1 MNKDN
6 NNKYEAIRSSN
17 GVRYVN
23 TTHDE
28 FITRMSDMH
37 KESLIFNLSTQ
48 KVDEYLCDLGPAP
61 DDANKDWGCVY
72 QFPHYLIHSP
82 VYRIEP
88 DMDDDMVDIT
98 PICSYNENATV
109 LINKKDMSKPGF
121 KRFILDS
128 CDSIIVLLN
137 SLKIPVTKDPE
148 KVAAYCQMM
157 TMIQFINRYNKYMHI
172 FHYNFKDVLVH
183 SLDHDYRV
191 YRIATIPEDGTIRG
205 NDVISYYDKNLNKK
219 VVQKVVDTIN
229 DIDDN
234 SIYPTS
240 AKPVPVVVDEEDEN
254 KLKEHIK
261 RLSRARFIRGMMED
275 KNLKQTL
282 CADWPKYLEGLI
294 DLFNGE
300 IKDGCPIKNAWN
312 TTIGKIIKEFVDFIY
327 NNAAYICELRQEKD
341 VTFTIKVNE
350 QYQLE
355 LMVGVYEEDDE
366 DDEVYYAE
374 PGDKLGI
381 YYRNPIDEDSE
392 ELD

>member
-1 MNKDN
+1 MSNNMNNERNPFVEAFMKPMEEEIKKAYDEIDN
-6 NNKYEAIRSSN
+6 YEKN

-23 TTHDE
+23 TTHKE
-28 FITRMSDMH
+28 FIKLLSERYQDNTPN
-37 KESLIFNLSTQ
+37 FNLSTQ

-82 VYRIEP
+82 IYRIEP

-98 PICSYNENATV
+98 PICSYNENTTV
-109 LINKKDMSKPGF
+109 LISKKDMSKPGF
-121 KRFILDS
+121 KRFVLDS
-128 CDSIIVLLN
+128 CDSIIALLN

-157 TMIQFINRYNKYMHI
+157 TMIQFINRYNKYIHI

-191 YRIATIPEDGTIRG
+191 YRIVTIPEDGTVKRYG
-205 NDVISYYDKNLNKK
+205 GMSYFDNLNEKIVEKK
-219 VVQKVVDTIN
+219 N
-229 DIDDN
+229 
-234 SIYPTS
+234 
-240 AKPVPVVVDEEDEN
+240 VDEEGP
-254 KLKEHIK
+254 LKEHVK
-261 RLSRARFIRGMMED
+261 RLSRARFIRSMMKD
-275 KNLKQTL
+275 KNLKQAL

-300 IKDGCPIKNAWN
+300 IKDGCPIKNAWS
-312 TTIGKIIKEFVDFIY
+312 TPIGKIIKEFVDFIY
-327 NNAAYICELRQEKD
+327 DNAAYICELRQEED
-341 VTFTIKVNE
+341 VTFTIKVNK

-355 LMVGVYEEDDE
+355 LLIGVYEDDDNE
-366 DDEVYYAE
+366 EVYYTE

-381 YYRNPIDEDSE
+381 RHHTSIDETKE
-392 ELD
+392 EPDDEE

>member
-28 FITRMSDMH
+28 FITMMSDKH

-61 DDANKDWGCVY
+61 DDADKDWGCVY

-109 LINKKDMSKPGF
+109 LISKKDMSKPGF

-128 CDSIIVLLN
+128 CDSIIALLN

-148 KVAAYCQMM
+148 NVAAYRQMM

-205 NDVISYYDKNLNKK
+205 NDVMSYYDKNLNEKIVEKK
-219 VVQKVVDTIN
+219 NVDVIN
-229 DIDDN
+229 DKDNN

-240 AKPVPVVVDEEDEN
+240 AKPVDVDIDEDR
-254 KLKEHIK
+254 LKEHVK
-261 RLSRARFIRGMMED
+261 RLSRARFIRSMMKDE
-275 KNLKQTL
+275 NLKQKL
-282 CADWPKYLEGLI
+282 CADWPKYLGGLI
-294 DLFNGE
+294 DLFNDE
-300 IKDGCPIKNAWN
+300 IKDGCPIKNAWD
-312 TTIGKIIKEFVDFIY
+312 TPIGKIIKEFVDFIY
-327 NNAAYICELRQEKD
+327 NNAAFCCELRQEED
-341 VTFTIKVNE
+341 ITFTIKVNN

-355 LMVGVYEEDDE
+355 LLVGVYEDDDDDE
-366 DDEVYYAE
+366 TYYTE
-374 PGDKLGI
+374 PEDKFGM
-381 YYRNPIDEDSE
+381 YYRNPIDEDTK
-392 ELD
+392 ELTDIY